1 MGLCAIVF
9 GCASP
14 PAERAAPSPPGRG
27 LPAASTALAP
37 SPEPVDSAA
46 AVDAGS
52 SDAAVDAKASEPS
65 VHYPFADPVPEAT
78 LPASSPARRFAN
90 LSAARCRA
98 EAKARGLDVRPAKVS
113 PKHIATPVRIAGA
126 FHSVRFVAPHAPS
139 KFGLVECRLAL
150 ALDELASVLAAHD
163 VVSVRV
169 DNAYRPQSHLPGSK
183 KRSQHAYGLAVD
195 ITSLELADG
204 RTLTAESDWHA
215 EIGDP
220 VCGPNAVMNDPTETS
235 ILLRT
240 IVCDV
245 ARHGIFQHL
254 LTPSFNAA
262 HRTHFHFDIQRD
274 NPRWSIH

>member
-1 MGLCAIVF
+1 MD
-9 GCASP
+9 
-14 PAERAAPSPPGRG
+14 RAAPPP
-27 LPAASTALAP
+27 LPAAWPEDRVEIDA
-37 SPEPVDSAA
+37 SPEVVEQPLEEAP
-46 AVDAGS
+46 DAGG
-52 SDAAVDAKASEPS
+52 SDAAALADASEPRA
-65 VHYPFADPVPEAT
+65 HYPFHDPVPEPT
-78 LPASSPARRFAN
+78 LPASSPARRFGN
-90 LSAARCRA
+90 LSGSRCRA
-98 EAKARGLDVRPAKVS
+98 ETKARGLDVKPAKAS
-113 PKHIATPVRIAGA
+113 PKHIATPLRIVGA
-126 FHSVRFVAPHAPS
+126 FHGVRFVAPHAPS

-150 ALDELASVLAAHD
+150 ALDELGSLLTTHD

-169 DNAYRPQSHLPGSK
+169 DNVYRPQAHLPGSK

-204 RTLTAESDWHA
+204 RILTAENEWHA
-215 EIGDP
+215 AIGDP
-220 VCGPNAVMNDPTETS
+220 VCGPSAVMNDPTEES
-235 ILLRT
+235 ILLRN